1 MSNEK
6 FIKIILIGD
15 SEVGKTSIIN
25 QYINNEFSYNFIP
38 TIGQGKSRKT
48 ITIDNKDLLIEVWD
62 TAGQERYCQLN
73 KLFIKNSQI
82 VILVYDITNKE
93 SFKHLKTKWFEQI
106 QTTLDLSLC
115 VIGVAANKH
124 DLYFNEDIPL
134 DEAKSFCE
142 SKNAFI
148 YETTATEFE
157 SINHLFSSL
166 INIYYNQ
173 FIKNKDNIVENDITV
188 ELSIDQ
194 KKEEKSCCLSK
205 KKKQKEEI
213 LEENNIND
221 NKDKENEINN
231 EENKIQSN

>member
-15 SEVGKTSIIN
+15 SKVGKTSIIN
-25 QYINNEFSYNFIP
+25 QYINNEFTYNFIS

-48 ITIDNKDLLIEVWD
+48 VTIDNTDFSIEVWD
-62 TAGQERYCQLN
+62 TAGQERYSQLN
-73 KLFIKNSQI
+73 KIFLKNSQI

-93 SFKHLKTKWFEQI
+93 SFENLKTKWFEQI
-106 QTTLDLSLC
+106 QSTLDLSLC

-124 DLYFNEDIPL
+124 DLYINEDIPF
-134 DEAKSFCE
+134 DEAKIFCD
-142 SKNAFI
+142 SKNAII
-148 YETTATEFE
+148 YETTATQSEN
-157 SINHLFSSL
+157 INNLFFSL
-166 INIYYNQ
+166 LNIYYNK
-173 FIKNKDNIVENDITV
+173 FIKNKDNIIENDNIV
-188 ELSIDQ
+188 DLEKDQ
-194 KKEEKSCCLSK
+194 KKEEKSCCLKK
-205 KKKQKEEI
+205 KKKQKEEN

>member
-1 MSNEK
+1 M
-6 FIKIILIGD
+6 
-15 SEVGKTSIIN
+15 
-25 QYINNEFSYNFIP
+25 
-38 TIGQGKSRKT
+38 
-48 ITIDNKDLLIEVWD
+48 
-62 TAGQERYCQLN
+62 
-73 KLFIKNSQI
+73 
-82 VILVYDITNKE
+82 
-93 SFKHLKTKWFEQI
+93 
-106 QTTLDLSLC
+106 
-115 VIGVAANKH
+115 
-124 DLYFNEDIPL
+124 
-134 DEAKSFCE
+134 
-142 SKNAFI
+142 
-148 YETTATEFE
+148 
-157 SINHLFSSL
+157 FSSL